1 MFSVTNTEV
10 KVFPLCTMK
19 VCPTKSGVTIERRA
33 QVFTGFFTPDVFIL
47 SIFSRRCGATNGP
60 FFRDLAIK
68 LFLPAVL
75 HDEAIARFVFRA
87 GLKAFRELSPW
98 TDRMMPSAATLRFS
112 LAAAHRVIDWVHGHA
127 AHMRTPALPARA
139 TGLAARHVHV
149 IDIANLTDRR
159 ETCVVNP
166 ANFARRKFHQC
177 VTGLAVAQR
186 RLLPGAT
193 RNLSAATRRDLD
205 VVDV

>member
-1 MFSVTNTEV
+1 MFSVTKTEI

-87 GLKAFRELSPW
+87 GLKAFRELSPR
-98 TDRMMPSAATLRFS
+98 TDRMMPCAATLRFS
-112 LAAAHRVIDWVHGHA
+112 LAAAHRVIDRVHDHA
-127 AHMRTPALPARA
+127 AYMRTPALPAGA
-139 TGLAARHVHV
+139 AGLAARHVHV
-149 IDIANLTDRR
+149 IEVADLADRG
-159 ETCVVNP
+159 ETGVVNP
-166 ANFARRKFHQC
+166 ANFARRKFDERI
-177 VTGLAVAQR
+177 TGFAVAER
-186 RLLPGAT
+186 RLLPGAPC
-193 RNLSAATRRDLD
+193 NLSATSRCDLD
-205 VVDV
+205 VVN